1 MVGYVLASR
10 RPGNSIGW
18 ITLGAGLM
26 VGVAF
31 FCDRYSRG
39 WLARGFGSA
48 AGTGPVDLDA
58 VCGDLARVVQA
69 ALEPAHVSV
78 WTSPRE

>member
-1 MVGYVLASR
+1 MGYVLASR
-10 RPGNSIGW
+10 RPGNRIGW
-18 ITLGAGLM
+18 ITLGAGLV

-39 WLARGFGSA
+39 GLLAASGALPGARA
-48 AGTGPVDLDA
+48 VDLDA

-69 ALEPAHVSV
+69 ALQPAHVSV